1 VVIGHRG
8 PGETIG
14 EHVAVSGVP
23 AGETATVVDEVQ
35 ALVIPAPGLRK
46 LLASSGPVR
55 AAMASALVDRYRAAQ
70 DRLESLLLHGVEAR
84 LMSFLLGAARRW
96 GAPHARGELV
106 SASFTHADIAMLI
119 GSTRETVTL
128 LLGRMRRAGLI
139 DFDRRRIV
147 VSDRAA
153 IEQRVSGS

>member
-1 VVIGHRG
+1 M
-8 PGETIG
+8 
-14 EHVAVSGVP
+14 
-23 AGETATVVDEVQ
+23 
-35 ALVIPAPGLRK
+35 
-46 LLASSGPVR
+46 
-55 AAMASALVDRYRAAQ
+55 AAALVDRYRAAQ

-84 LMSFLLGAARRW
+84 LMTFLLGAVRRW

-106 SASFTHADIAMLI
+106 SASFTHSDIALLI

-139 DFDRRRIV
+139 EVDRRRIV

-153 IEQRVSGS
+153 IEQRVSGT